1 VLETVQEYRVEMVCD
16 DSLIRDAVAAMKA
29 AHPYEE
35 PAYDV
40 WRLELF

>member
-1 VLETVQEYRVEMVCD
+1 VVSEYRVEMVCCD
-16 DSLIRDAVAAMKA
+16 DVISAAVSALKE

-40 WRLELF
+40 WRLADF

>member
-1 VLETVQEYRVEMVCD
+1 VEQVAEYKLELVCADDCLDAALDVLR
-16 DSLIRDAVAAMKA
+16 R

-40 WRLELF
+40 WRLER